1 MLIRKQIYSFLNG
14 SPNKAKIA
22 RGVPLLRRRS
32 ISRSNARHT
41 RKLTPI
47 ILLLTAAACR
57 LIYVIDPK
65 MEYSPVQIV
74 ICSAGSAPD
83 KILTASPCIINLLF
97 IFLFFPHIFTSVL
110 VYITYHS
117 IHKHCR
123 KREENNNKGIT
134 KKCAL
139 PHTFLL

>member
-1 MLIRKQIYSFLNG
+1 M
-14 SPNKAKIA
+14 
-22 RGVPLLRRRS
+22 
-32 ISRSNARHT
+32 RHT
-41 RKLTPI
+41 KKLTPI
-47 ILLLTAAACR
+47 ILLLTSAACR
-57 LIYVIDPK
+57 LMYVIDPK

-97 IFLFFPHIFTSVL
+97 IFLFFLHIFTSVL

-123 KREENNNKGIT
+123 KREENNNKGIQKSVPCRT
-134 KKCAL
+134 LFCYKYSLNPLHRSFSRLISFFVIAFAL
-139 PHTFLL
+139 SSAASY